1 MGEIVELLN
10 ELCKE
15 ANIKIRLLD
24 VNNNEIYDNLPTTE
38 SKVMRKISVNNKIYK
53 IVLEQED
60 MKIIP
65 IVEYLLNKCIMKENI
80 IEDLIEGR
88 KQWHSLNEKSVKEAN
103 KLLLIEANNKNDIL
117 DILKNTYDNDKIYI
131 GEIYDRLVVMGSLE
145 DELDHAISIK
155 ETIAQTLGVNAKIS
169 IAELDKSFEG
179 FINSYNEAVQAIK
192 IGNKFKIKPE
202 IYKVKEMYLEKAI
215 FNLSNEYLDELK
227 KQYKDIFKGFNHEL
241 INTLEEIIKCDLSL
255 TKAAK
260 NLYIHRNTLMYR
272 IEKIKKETGFDIRN
286 FKEATFLYI
295 LYMDSKIN

>member
-53 IVLEQED
+53 IILEQED
-60 MKIIP
+60 IKIIP
-65 IVEYLLNKCIMKENI
+65 IVEYLLNKCIMNENI

-88 KQWHSLNEKSVKEAN
+88 KQWDSLNEKSVKEAN